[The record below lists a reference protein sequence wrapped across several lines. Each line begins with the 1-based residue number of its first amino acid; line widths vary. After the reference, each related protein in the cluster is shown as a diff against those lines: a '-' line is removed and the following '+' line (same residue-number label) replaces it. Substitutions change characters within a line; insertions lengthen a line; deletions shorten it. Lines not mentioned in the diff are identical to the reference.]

1 MTEPVVAP
9 VQEPPAVPA
18 TPAPAA
24 ATPPWGAD
32 FDADKAWQLVQH
44 LRADK
49 EKLAA
54 RPVLTPEHQQ
64 QLADH
69 QRLLEMGKSEL
80 QRHQEAAAAAQA
92 AAEKATADAIRWKAA
107 ATHSIP
113 AEDFDLLGTGTEEEI
128 TSRAQRIAAKNA
140 AQAAAA
146 APTPPTPV
154 IPSPV
159 TRPVAQM
166 LPGATPTD
174 APNEDDQILAALGLG
189 PKQ

>member
-9 VQEPPAVPA
+9 VQEPPVTPA
-18 TPAPAA
+18 AAPAA
-24 ATPPWGAD
+24 PPWGD
-32 FDADKAWQLVQH
+32 NFDAERAWKLVQD

-54 RPVLTPEHQQ
+54 RPVLTPEHQAA
-64 QLADH
+64 LGEH
-69 QRLLEMGKSEL
+69 QRLIDLGKSEL

-92 AAEKATADAIRWKAA
+92 VADKATADAIRWKVA
-107 ATHSIP
+107 ATHGIP
-113 AEDFDLLGTGTEEEI
+113 SEDFDLLGNGTEEEI

-146 APTPPTPV
+146 APVPPTPA

-159 TRPVAQM
+159 TRPVALMQ
-166 LPGATPTD
+166 PGATP
-174 APNEDDQILAALGLG
+174 AGGANEDDMILAALGLG

>member
-9 VQEPPAVPA
+9 VQEPPA
-18 TPAPAA
+18 TPAVPAA
-24 ATPPWGAD
+24 APAPPWGAD
-32 FDADKAWQLVQH
+32 FDQERAWKLVQD

-54 RPVLTPEHQQ
+54 RPTLTAEQQQ
-64 QLADH
+64 QLAEYD
-69 QRLLEMGKSEL
+69 RLVELGKSEQ
-80 QRHQEAAAAAQA
+80 QRLQEAATANAQRAAQA
-92 AAEKATADAIRWKAA
+92 EADAIRWKVA

-146 APTPPTPV
+146 TPTPPTPV

-166 LPGATPTD
+166 HPGATPTD
-174 APNEDDQILAALGLG
+174 APNEDDQILAAIGLG

>member
-9 VQEPPAVPA
+9 VQEPPAAPA
-18 TPAPAA
+18 APAA
-24 ATPPWGAD
+24 APPWGAD
-32 FDADKAWQLVQH
+32 FDPERAWKLVQD

-54 RPVLTPEHQQ
+54 RPTLTAEQQQ
-64 QLADH
+64 QLTEYDRLVEAGKTEQ
-69 QRLLEMGKSEL
+69 QRL
-80 QRHQEAAAAAQA
+80 QEAATAAAQRA
-92 AAEKATADAIRWKAA
+92 AQSEADAIRWKVA
-107 ATHSIP
+107 ATHGIP
-113 AEDFDLLGTGTEEEI
+113 AEDFDLLGSGTEEEI

-140 AQAAAA
+140 AQVAAAA
-146 APTPPTPV
+146 GTPPTTV

-166 LPGATPTD
+166 QPGATPAG
-174 APNEDDQILAALGLG
+174 APTEDDMLLAALGLG